1 MMAAITTG
9 TGLGMSG
16 RGRWARGRGG
26 VFGPVLLWGWVKC
39 GGCGAGGAWLTGGW
53 AGCWWAVLVYPV
65 AGAVPPGGG
74 PGGVY
79 GPVAP
84 EAGGPGWA
92 GAGGPEWAGGG
103 GVCWGRVGGGGGGRV
118 GCGGRGGG
126 GSRGGGR
133 GVGGGGWCTRWPV
146 RFRGWVGRGVCT
158 GRWPRRPVAR
168 SGRGPVARSGRAGR
182 GRRSGGGG
190 GGRAGP
196 EGACRTGGARHRWGV
211 ERRGWNAPWGGR
223 AWGCRKFPPPTVTP
237 GVPWGRV
244 VRGRVRFHVRGPAA
258 AGLGRGRGAVRRPG
272 RAARR

>member
-39 GGCGAGGAWLTGGW
+39 WVCGAGGAWLTGGW
-53 AGCWWAVLVYPV
+53 AGCWWAVLVCPV
-65 AGAVPPGGG
+65 AGAVLPVGGPGCGWVGRVVRGSPGGG
-74 PGGVY
+74 P
-79 GPVAP
+79 A
-84 EAGGPGWA
+84 
-92 GAGGPEWAGGG
+92 
-103 GVCWGRVGGGGGGRV
+103 VGGR
-118 GCGGRGGG
+118 C
-126 GSRGGGR
+126 
-133 GVGGGGWCTRWPV
+133 WCTRWPV
-146 RFRGWVGRGVCT
+146 RFRRWVGRGVCT

-182 GRRSGGGG
+182 GRRSGVGCGC
-190 GGRAGP
+190 RAGP
-196 EGACRTGGARHRWGV
+196 EGACRGGAGGGGRGGVVGGGGGGREGAGGKGGAGGRWGV
-211 ERRGWNAPWGGR
+211 ERRRWNAPWWGF

-258 AGLGRGRGAVRRPG
+258 AG
-272 RAARR
+272 